1 MFRLMTENTLVTN
14 YKRSFLLVASS
25 SVLLAVLGT
34 LGVLS
39 WAGWLTLP
47 RASPQAVVHDMG
59 QQVMPFDLSQTTHIF
74 EMTESGGVQ
83 QVIAKDPTD
92 DEQVELIQQHL
103 QHEAIRFDAGDFSD
117 PTSLHGGEMPGVKEL
132 ASGTAQIKI
141 DFMALPDGA
150 QITFTTQDLH
160 LITAIHR
167 WFGAQLSDHGSDATY
182 R

>member
-1 MFRLMTENTLVTN
+1 MTVNTRVTH
-14 YKRSFLLVASS
+14 YRRSLLLVASS

-47 RASPQAVVHDMG
+47 RANPQALVHEMG

-74 EMTESGGVQ
+74 EMTEIGGVQ

-92 DEQVELIQQHL
+92 GAQVQLIQQHL
-103 QHEAIRFDAGDFSD
+103 QHESMRFSAGDFSD
-117 PTSLHGGEMPGVKEL
+117 PTSLHGGDMPGIKEL
-132 ASGTAQIKI
+132 ASGAAQINI
-141 DFMALPDGA
+141 EYTALPDGA
-150 QITFTTQDLH
+150 QITFTTQDFP
-160 LITAIHR
+160 LITALHR
-167 WFGAQLSDHGSDATY
+167 WFGAQLSDHGTDATY